1 MRWEGNST
9 MEATNI
15 ESRID
20 AVRNESMPTRWRKAY
35 ALVLVVIAALSFGC
49 ASYRGSATSAQPSV
63 VAQEGH
69 WTMVRNFP
77 FVPQTNQSDCGA
89 AALAAVLRYWGHPVT
104 PQSIQ
109 GALGAEEDRL
119 QAGDMETYAR
129 SLGMR
134 SYVFFGTIKDVVYE
148 LEQGRP
154 VIVGLGK
161 MVEEKKAL
169 SHYQVVVGWEPNK
182 KQLLLLDPAR
192 GWQVDSLE
200 GFGKEWAISKGVT
213 MVAFPQTGTA
223 TVATAT
229 APSAV
234 SLPPSTPLASL
245 TDSERYAAKEAT
257 SPDAKKYRGGDY
269 IVISAS
275 ALAVVLLVV
284 LILILI

>member
-1 MRWEGNST
+1 
-9 MEATNI
+9 MEARNI

-20 AVRNESMPTRWRKAY
+20 DATHNEAKPARWRKAY
-35 ALVLVVIAALSFGC
+35 GLVLVAIAVLTFGC
-49 ASYRGSATSAQPSV
+49 ASYRGTATSAQPSV

-77 FVPQTNQSDCGA
+77 YVPQANQSDCGA
-89 AALAAVLRYWGHPVT
+89 AALAAVLRFWGHPAT
-104 PQSIQ
+104 PQSIEA
-109 GALGAEEDRL
+109 ALGAEDNRL
-119 QAGDMETYAR
+119 KAGDMEAYAR

-134 SYVFFGTIKDVVYE
+134 SYVFFGTMKDVVHE

-161 MVEEKKAL
+161 MVEEKRAL
-169 SHYQVVVGWEPNK
+169 SHYQVVVGYEPNK
-182 KQLLLLDPAR
+182 KQVLLLDPAR
-192 GWQVDSLE
+192 GWQVDTLE

-213 MVAFPQTGTA
+213 MVAFPDTG
-223 TVATAT
+223 ATAV
-229 APSAV
+229 AV
-234 SLPPSTPLASL
+234 ESSPKAASLPSGAPLASL
-245 TDSERYAAKEAT
+245 TDAERYAAKEAT

-275 ALAVVLLVV
+275 VLAVILLVV